1 MTIEEQVVDSW
12 RIGSR
17 INLYLLDSF
26 SPEML
31 QTAPAKGR
39 SVAETFAHIHNV
51 RIMWLDAAAKGQFPS
66 VGKLAKEAPLDGAA
80 LREAL
85 EASAAA
91 IETLITLALEQGKV
105 KGFKPHPVAF
115 VGYLLAHEAHH
126 RGAILLILKEA
137 KLPVDKKIAYGMW
150 EWGVR

>member
-17 INLYLLDSF
+17 INLYLLDSLT
-26 SPEML
+26 PEML
-31 QTAPAKGR
+31 NAAPAKGR
-39 SVAETFAHIHNV
+39 SIAETFAHIHNV
-51 RIMWLDAAAKGQFPS
+51 RIMWLDAAAKGQFPTLA
-66 VGKLAKEAPLDGAA
+66 KIAKEAALDAVA

-85 EASAAA
+85 VGSAAA
-91 IETLITLALEQGKV
+91 IETLITFSLEQGKV

-115 VGYLLAHEAHH
+115 AGYLLAHEAHH
-126 RGAILLILKEA
+126 RGAILLILKDA

>member
-17 INLYLLDSF
+17 INLYLLDSL

-31 QTAPAKGR
+31 RSAPAKGR

-66 VGKLAKEAPLDGAA
+66 VEKIAKEATLDGATLHAA
-80 LREAL
+80 LK
-85 EASAAA
+85 ASATA
-91 IETLITLALEQGKV
+91 IETLIAVSLEQGKV

-126 RGAILLILKEA
+126 RGAILLILKDS